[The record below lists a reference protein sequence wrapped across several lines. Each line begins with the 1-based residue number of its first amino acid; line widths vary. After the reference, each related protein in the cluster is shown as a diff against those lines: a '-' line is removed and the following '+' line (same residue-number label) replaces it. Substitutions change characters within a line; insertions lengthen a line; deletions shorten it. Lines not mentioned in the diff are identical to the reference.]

1 MPGAFAH
8 ITLVNEASSTN
19 NLNSIELNNKAYDS
33 LLSWLEYIELGAV
46 SPDYPYLALT
56 EKHKSWADFI
66 HFKYKTKEMILKGI
80 EEIKNI
86 QDEEEQ
92 QKLFAWFCGFVAHII
107 TDVVIHP
114 VVELKVGLYE
124 GNEKAH
130 RVCEMHQDAYI
141 YSRLN
146 LGEIGMAEHLKSGIA
161 TCNDEG
167 NMELI
172 YKPLKILWGKMFE
185 SANPEEFKNNKP
197 EIDKWHHSFYSI
209 VNISEE
215 GNNLFP
221 LARHIAV
228 KQGLTYPLKDAIE
241 DQYIKNIKVPHH
253 KKMNYD
259 DVFDKA
265 IQEVLKSW
273 KLLGDAIYENKNE
286 YLTFFDNWNLD
297 NGRDKNSNLVFW
309 S

>member
-8 ITLVNEASSTN
+8 ITLVNEACSTN
-19 NLNSIELNNKAYDS
+19 YLDSVELNDKAYDS
-33 LLSWLEYIELGAV
+33 LLFWLEYIELGAV

-56 EKHKSWADFI
+56 EKHKEWADFI

-86 QDEEEQ
+86 ENEEEQ
-92 QKLFAWFCGFVAHII
+92 QKLFAWLCGFVAHII

-114 VVELKVGLYE
+114 VVELKVGPYE

-130 RVCEMHQDAYI
+130 RVCEMHQDSYI

-161 TCNDEG
+161 TCNDNG

-172 YKPLKILWGKMFE
+172 YRPLKLLWEKMFE
-185 SANPEEFKNNKP
+185 SASPEEFEKNKP

-215 GNNLFP
+215 GNSLFP

-228 KQGLTYPLKDAIE
+228 KQGLTYPSKNMIE
-241 DQYIKNIKVPHH
+241 EQYIKNIKVPHD
-253 KKMNYD
+253 KRMDYD
-259 DVFDKA
+259 KVFDKA

-273 KLLGDAIYENKNE
+273 KLLGDAVYTNNNE
-286 YLTFFDNWNLD
+286 HVTFFDNWNLD